1 MSFEDFCSKAYAI
14 DNQIVQTSDSF
25 VIHFKKET
33 GTAFAIDPNDII
45 QFLRFLVLNH
55 KDCVSA
61 IQNDERFSKESYLN
75 YDEKPYRAL
84 YRLTAKAPELK
95 TIFSLGGSQTKELT
109 KVISK
114 LICYLAQI
122 DYLKVEENTHFDLD
136 SLNLALKNTPKD
148 IRKISQ
154 KNAEAQPISRRQAFF
169 NWLLKQGKK
178 ERTASSYSVTVLNV
192 ANATLA
198 EITSPGD
205 FDLINNPAVVYELH
219 EKLKQVESWVSRND
233 SGGGMYDAG
242 LNSYRD
248 FVSELNQAAVTAK
261 SENPALTLSKPF
273 LLLAGISGTGKSR
286 FVRQQAKAQGS
297 EQEYFKLV
305 PIRPDWHEP
314 SDLLGYVSRI
324 GETAKFIATDPLRFM
339 VKAWRAAGAKVVTL
353 PDGSTG
359 WTGKPLNDIKTYW
372 LCLDEMNLAPVEQY
386 FADYLSVIESRAWL
400 YGDQAAGED
409 YVYCCAP
416 ILPASFLNAVTD
428 EEEKKRLAK
437 ELGLNI
443 DSLSEDKQLWDAFL
457 QHGIPVP
464 FNLVVAGTVNMD
476 ETTHGFSRK
485 VIDRALT
492 FDFGRFFPNNFNQLL
507 TPEAQPQPVKLQ
519 FSRLSNASLNALK
532 GCQSDPDGQ
541 KTIQFLQAVNQVLH
555 DTPFELA
562 YRALNELLLAVIS
575 HNPQKETE
583 LQAVW
588 DDFLMCK
595 VLPRIEGDDEKL
607 AGNSGAKNTSQTL
620 LDDLAKLLSTSLALI
635 WDQQRPD
642 LLRKNIPATEPVL
655 CRSKAKLEWM
665 KSRLERNSFTS
676 FWP

>member
-33 GTAFAIDPNDII
+33 GTAFAVDPNDII

-84 YRLTAKAPELK
+84 YRLTATAPELK

-122 DYLKVEENTHFDLD
+122 DYLKVEESTHFDLD

-154 KNAEAQPISRRQAFF
+154 KTAEAQPISRRQAFF
-169 NWLLKQGKK
+169 NWLIKQGKA
-178 ERTASSYSVTVLNV
+178 ERTASSYSGTVLNA

-198 EITSPGD
+198 ETKSPGD

-248 FVSELNQAAVTAK
+248 FVSELNQSAVTAK

-305 PIRPDWHEP
+305 PVRPDWHEP

-324 GETAKFIATDPLRFM
+324 GETTKFIVTDPLRFM
-339 VKAWRAAGAKVVTL
+339 VKAWRAAGAQAVYL
-353 PDGSTG
+353 PDGKIG

-386 FADYLSVIESRAWL
+386 FADYLSVIESRKWG
-400 YGDQAAGED
+400 YGSVTYA
-409 YVYCCAP
+409 YCCES
-416 ILPASFLNAVTD
+416 IISASSLKSVSD
-428 EEEKKRLAK
+428 ETQIAELVKD
-437 ELGLNI
+437 LGLDIVN
-443 DSLSEDKQLWDAFL
+443 SVCDKQLWSDFL

-492 FDFGRFFPNNFNQLL
+492 FDFGRFFPNDFNQLL
-507 TPEAQPQPVKLQ
+507 TPEAQPQPVTLQ
-519 FSRLSNASLNALK
+519 FSRLSNASLDALM
-532 GCQSDPDGQ
+532 GCQADPDGQ
-541 KTIQFLQAVNQVLH
+541 KTVQFLQAVNKVLH

-562 YRALNELLLAVIS
+562 YRALNELLLSVICHS
-575 HNPQKETE
+575 PQTDEE

-607 AGNSGAKNTSQTL
+607 ASSSGSKNGSQTL
-620 LDDLAKLLSTSLALI
+620 LDDMANSLSTLLYLI
-635 WDQQRPD
+635 WGANRLD
-642 LLRKNIPATEPVL
+642 LLRVNISPTTPLTVP

>member
-45 QFLRFLVLNH
+45 QFLRFL
-55 KDCVSA
+55 SA

-122 DYLKVEENTHFDLD
+122 DYLKVEENTHFDLE
-136 SLNLALKNTPKD
+136 SLNLALKNTPAD
-148 IRKISQ
+148 IKAISQ
-154 KNAEAQPISRRQAFF
+154 KNIDMQPGSRRTAFF
-169 NWLLKQGKK
+169 NWLIKKGKA
-178 ERTASSYSVTVLNV
+178 ERTATSYSGTVLNV
-192 ANATLA
+192 ANVDLVEAGIA
-198 EITSPGD
+198 GN
-205 FDLINNPAVVYELH
+205 FDLVNNPIVVHELH
-219 EKLKQVESWVSRND
+219 EKLRQVKSWKDRND
-233 SGGGMYDAG
+233 TGGGMYDAG
-242 LNSYRD
+242 LKGYRD
-248 FVSELNQAAVTAK
+248 FLTELSQHSANDISDRTVS
-261 SENPALTLSKPF
+261 TLSKPF

-286 FVRQQAKAQGS
+286 FVRKQAEAQGS
-297 EQEYFKLV
+297 EQDYFQMV
-305 PIRPDWHEP
+305 PVRPDWHEP
-314 SDLLGYVSRI
+314 SDLLGYISRI
-324 GETAKFIATDPLRFM
+324 GGAPKFVVTDALKFI
-339 VKAWRAAGAKVVTL
+339 VKAWKASGAQTVML
-353 PDGSTG
+353 SDGKTG
-359 WTGKPLNDIKTYW
+359 WWSVKALDDIKTYW

-386 FADYLSVIESRAWL
+386 FADYLSVIESRHWL
-400 YGDQAAGED
+400 NAPDLSTTGRD
-409 YVYCCAP
+409 YIYSC
-416 ILPASFLNAVTD
+416 LPLLSASSLNAVAD
-428 EEEKKRLAK
+428 KAALAA
-437 ELGLNI
+437 ELGLEIENNAA
-443 DSLSEDKQLWDAFL
+443 DQLLWNDFL

-492 FDFGRFFPNNFNQLL
+492 FDFGRFFPNDFNQFWA
-507 TPEAQPQPVKLQ
+507 PETQPKTLR
-519 FSRLSNASLNALK
+519 FSRLSHAAQQELVNCAAD
-532 GCQSDPDGQ
+532 QDGQ
-541 KTIQFLQAVNQVLH
+541 KTIQFLQAVNKVLH

-562 YRALNELLLAVIS
+562 YRALNELLLSVIC
-575 HNPQKETE
+575 HNPQTDEE

-607 AGNSGAKNTSQTL
+607 AGNAGSKNSSQTL
-620 LDDLAKLLSTSLALI
+620 LDDIANSLSTLLSLI
-635 WDQQRPD
+635 WGKDRLD
-642 LLRKNIPATEPVL
+642 LLRVNISATTPLTVP
-655 CRSKAKLEWM
+655 CRSKVKLEWM
-665 KSRLERNSFTS
+665 KGRLERNSFTS

>member
-1 MSFEDFCSKAYAI
+1 MSFEDFCSSAYKI

-25 VIHFKKET
+25 VIHFKKEA
-33 GTAFAIDPNDII
+33 GTAFTVDPGDII

-55 KDCVSA
+55 SDCVSA

-84 YRLTAKAPELK
+84 YRLTAKDPELK

-122 DYLKVEENTHFDLD
+122 DYLKIEENTHFDLD

-154 KNAEAQPISRRQAFF
+154 KNVEAQPVSRRKAFF
-169 NWLLKQGKK
+169 NWLIKEGKA
-178 ERTASSYSVTVLNV
+178 ERTATSYSTTVLNV

-198 EITSPGD
+198 ENSVTGN
-205 FDLINNPAVVYELH
+205 FDLISNPEIVYEFH
-219 EKLKQVESWVSRND
+219 EKLRQVGSWKDRNT

-248 FVSELNQAAVTAK
+248 FVTELNNLSDITI
-261 SENPALTLSKPF
+261 SESSALALSKPF

-286 FVRQQAKAQGS
+286 FVRQQAKAQGT
-297 EQEYFKLV
+297 EQEYFQLV
-305 PIRPDWHEP
+305 PVRPDWHEP

-324 GETAKFIATDPLRFM
+324 GETTKFIVTDPLRFM
-339 VKAWRAAGAKVVTL
+339 VKAWRAAGAQAITL
-353 PDGSTG
+353 SDGTIG
-359 WTGKPLNDIKTYW
+359 WSGKPLNTIKTYW

-386 FADYLSVIESRAWL
+386 FADYLSVIESRTWL
-400 YGDQAAGED
+400 YEDKAAGED

-428 EEEKKRLAK
+428 AEEKKLLAK
-437 ELGLNI
+437 DLGLNI
-443 DSLSEDKQLWDAFL
+443 ESSSEDKQLWEAFL

-507 TPEAQPQPVKLQ
+507 TPETQPQPVKLQ
-519 FSRLSNASLNALK
+519 FSRLSNASLDSLK
-532 GCQSDPDGQ
+532 SCQSDPDGQ
-541 KTIQFLQAVNQVLH
+541 KTIQFLQSVNQVLH

-575 HNPQKETE
+575 HNPQTDSD

-607 AGNSGAKNTSQTL
+607 AGNSGAKNTSHTL
-620 LDDLAKLLSTSLALI
+620 LDDLTKLLSTALPLI
-635 WDQQRPD
+635 WDQVRPD
-642 LLRKNIPATEPVL
+642 LLRMNIPATEPVL

-665 KSRLERNSFTS
+665 KERLARNSFTS

>member
-136 SLNLALKNTPKD
+136 SLNRALKNTPKD

-154 KNAEAQPISRRQAFF
+154 KNAEAQPINRRKAFF
-169 NWLLKQGKK
+169 NWLIKQGKA
-178 ERTASSYSVTVLNV
+178 ERTASSYSGTVLNA

-198 EITSPGD
+198 ETTSPGD
-205 FDLINNPAVVYELH
+205 FDLINNPTVVYELH
-219 EKLKQVESWVSRND
+219 EKLKQVESWVNRND

-248 FVSELNQAAVTAK
+248 FVSELNQSSVTAK
-261 SENPALTLSKPF
+261 SESPALTLSKPF

-286 FVRQQAKAQGS
+286 FVRKQAETQGS
-297 EQEYFKLV
+297 EQDYFQMV
-305 PIRPDWHEP
+305 PVRPDWHEP
-314 SDLLGYVSRI
+314 SDLLGYISRI
-324 GETAKFIATDPLRFM
+324 GGAPEFVVTDALKFI
-339 VKAWRAAGAKVVTL
+339 VKAWKASEAQTVKL
-353 PDGSTG
+353 PDGKTG
-359 WTGKPLNDIKTYW
+359 WWSVKALDDIKTYW

-386 FADYLSVIESRAWL
+386 FADYLSVIESRHW
-400 YGDQAAGED
+400 
-409 YVYCCAP
+409 
-416 ILPASFLNAVTD
+416 LNAPDLSTTGKDYIYSCLPLLSASSLNVVAD
-428 EEEKKRLAK
+428 KAALAV
-437 ELGLNI
+437 ELGLEIENNAA
-443 DSLSEDKQLWDAFL
+443 DQQLWSDFL
-457 QHGIPVP
+457 QYGIPVP

-492 FDFGRFFPNNFNQLL
+492 FDFGRFFPNDFNQFWA
-507 TPEAQPQPVKLQ
+507 PETKPKTLR
-519 FSRLSNASLNALK
+519 FSRLSNAPQQGLVNCAAD
-532 GCQSDPDGQ
+532 QDGQ

-562 YRALNELLLAVIS
+562 YRALNELLLSVIC
-575 HNPQKETE
+575 HNPQTEEE

-607 AGNSGAKNTSQTL
+607 AGNAGSKNSSQTL
-620 LDDLAKLLSTSLALI
+620 LDDMANSLSTLLSLI
-635 WDQQRPD
+635 WGTERLD
-642 LLRKNIPATEPVL
+642 LLRENISATTPLTVP
-655 CRSKAKLEWM
+655 CRSKVKLQWM
-665 KSRLERNSFTS
+665 KDRLERNSFTS